1 MREDLYELLRNGAG
15 GYGVTVTDEAA
26 AKFDRY
32 RELLKE
38 WNERMNLTA
47 ITDDEGIIVK
57 HFTDS
62 VSVVPFLKEYGGQ
75 ELCGKKLADI
85 GTGAGFPGIPLKI
98 VCPELE
104 ICLIDSLAKR
114 LTFLNTVIAELGLK
128 GIYTVHA
135 RAEDAGRDPSH
146 REKYDFAT
154 ARAVAAM
161 PVLLEYCMP
170 MVKQGGMFLAM
181 KGGGEEPDYKR
192 ALAELSSKQ
201 EKTAAFILCGGG
213 NAAADGSG
221 TENAARKIYCIRKT
235 GRTSAKYPRKAGTA
249 SKQPL

>member
-1 MREDLYELLRNGAG
+1 MRDDLYELLKNGAAT
-15 GYGVTVTDEAA
+15 YGVEITPETA

-38 WNERMNLTA
+38 WNEKMNLTA

-62 VSVVPFLKEYGGQ
+62 VSVVPFLKEYSGEKG
-75 ELCGKKLADI
+75 LSGKKLADV

-114 LTFLNTVIAELGLK
+114 LNFLNTVISELGLT
-128 GIYTVHA
+128 GIRTVHS
-135 RAEDAGRDPSH
+135 RAEDAGRSPEH

-161 PVLLEYCMP
+161 PVLIEYCMP

-181 KGGGEEPDYKR
+181 KGGGEEPDYRR
-192 ALAELSSKQ
+192 ALAELSSKE
-201 EKTAAFILCGGG
+201 EKAEAFSLVCGEE
-213 NAAADGSG
+213 S
-221 TENAARKIYCIRKT
+221 AARKIYCIRKT
-235 GRTSAKYPRKAGTA
+235 GKTAAKYPRKAGTA